1 MDNFC
6 RLCAT
11 ALKDSLSL
19 FDEENSPH
27 LVAEKLRQFVNLPVS
42 PYDNLPPKVCQN
54 CVVHLDF
61 CIQFV
66 DRCRRVTHLMQSGQ
80 QMACIQSQLHE
91 NYPNLYGSVNHHH
104 TKNPQTVPFTHGSFF
119 GSTQQISTEIHLISL
134 E

>member
-11 ALKDSLSL
+11 TLKDSLSL
-19 FDEENSPH
+19 FDQENSPH
-27 LVAEKLRQFVNLPVS
+27 LVAEKLRQFVNLPVG
-42 PYDNLPPKVCQN
+42 PFDNLPKKVCQN
-54 CVVHLDF
+54 CAVNLDF

-80 QMACIQSQLHE
+80 QLPFIQSQLHE
-91 NYPNLYGSVNHHH
+91 HYPYLYGSVHHH
-104 TKNPQTVPFTHGSFF
+104 AKNPQTVPFPQGSFF
-119 GSTQQISTEIHLISL
+119 GPTHQISTEIYQISL